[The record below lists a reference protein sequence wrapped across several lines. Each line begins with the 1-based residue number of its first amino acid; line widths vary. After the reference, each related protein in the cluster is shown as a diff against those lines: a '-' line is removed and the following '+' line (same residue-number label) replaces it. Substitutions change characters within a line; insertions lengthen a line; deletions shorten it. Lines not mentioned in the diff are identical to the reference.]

1 MNDITTNQNQAP
13 LYFTK
18 RELQIM
24 MTLWKSS
31 EPLSSYEIYERTDD
45 MSKNTIQQMLRKM
58 HEEGFIR
65 ISGMGFTKN
74 ALTRKYEASF
84 SEEDYFIRMLSADGV
99 PAMATK
105 CISEIKNR
113 AQLSHLKDLINTRL
127 QTLA

>member
-1 MNDITTNQNQAP
+1 MNTEMENKEKKP

-24 MTLWKSS
+24 MTLWRSG
-31 EPLSSYEIYERTDD
+31 EPLSSFEIYERTND

-74 ALTRKYEASF
+74 ALTRKYLAAF
-84 SEEDYFIRMLSADGV
+84 TEEDYFIRLLSQDGV
-99 PAMATK
+99 GAMAQK
-105 CISEIKNR
+105 CISEIDNPDAL
-113 AQLSHLKDLINTRL
+113 AQLKSQIDQRL
-127 QTLA
+127 DGLE